1 MEVDPYKILEIPK
14 SYTLEQLRTQYKKI
28 ALTVHPDK
36 TPGNSDYMFKIV
48 TKCYKILLEEYN
60 LRIADKQ
67 FNELKNSFI
76 KNQETEKT
84 YRNTQFTP
92 QQEEKSRS
100 RFNLD
105 RFNKVFEDNKVDDFT
120 AAGYDEW
127 IRKNSIKDAP
137 SLDKKITKENFNQQF
152 EKYADETKDKSNK
165 YIIKYREPEPMMMS
179 KKLNFIE
186 LGTSQVDDFSGENR
200 SNRDLNYMDYRLAHS
215 TTRLVDPNVVKQRK
229 DFNSVDDYEKER
241 ANIKKLSQKELAYI
255 EKKKRL
261 EESKEKQKQE
271 FQKKQDEITTLQFH
285 KINKILLAQS
295 KY

>member
-76 KNQETEKT
+76 KNQESEKT
-84 YRNTQFTP
+84 YRNTQIIP

-186 LGTSQVDDFSGENR
+186 LGTSQIDDFSGENR

-261 EESKEKQKQE
+261 EESKEK
-271 FQKKQDEITTLQFH
+271 
-285 KINKILLAQS
+285 
-295 KY
+295 